1 MGNCVA
7 TENDEVTLKLDLEP
21 FHHAYQVYC
30 GAPDIVRAS
39 SFISKGGF
47 AADREWQEVEV
58 QSEVAGLAAMKAP
71 ARKEVNEFVA
81 AKAPE
86 GRSKRHGKGKH
97 TQPKKW
103 QIKLEGH
110 WQDYDEQEDRIL
122 KRAWLVGQKNVR
134 FQLRGQRYEYNFEK
148 MRQKNLNTKKER
160 SIRPPPGPR
169 PPKHALLPTGP
180 MTVVTVADGQQ
191 GGVMTVPDPNNP
203 GQTINVHVPPG
214 ATPGSKMAV
223 PLPAKGETVQAVQE
237 KQKKHDEQKKKK
249 GWSAGAKVAASGAAL
264 VGVGAI
270 GVGGV
275 ILGDALTGGDMAETV
290 AGIAVDAADAVA
302 DGVSDA
308 ADAVADWAPAAVDEL
323 GDFAG
328 DAVDW
333 LGDAGEDIGDFIMD
347 LF

>member
-1 MGNCVA
+1 MG
-7 TENDEVTLKLDLEP
+7 
-21 FHHAYQVYC
+21 
-30 GAPDIVRAS
+30 
-39 SFISKGGF
+39 
-47 AADREWQEVEV
+47 
-58 QSEVAGLAAMKAP
+58 
-71 ARKEVNEFVA
+71 
-81 AKAPE
+81 
-86 GRSKRHGKGKH
+86 
-97 TQPKKW
+97 
-103 QIKLEGH
+103 IKLEGH

-180 MTVVTVADGQQ
+180 MTVVTV
-191 GGVMTVPDPNNP
+191 PDPNNP
-203 GQTINVHVPPG
+203 GQTINVHVPAG
-214 ATPGSKMAV
+214 AKPGSKMAV
-223 PLPAKGETVQAVQE
+223 PLPAKGENVQAVQE
-237 KQKKHDEQKKKK
+237 KQRKHDEEKKKKK

-275 ILGDALTGGDMAETV
+275 ILGDALSGGDMADTV

-302 DGVSDA
+302 DGVTDA

>member
-21 FHHAYQVYC
+21 FRHAYQIYC
-30 GAPDIVRAS
+30 GAPDIVKAN
-39 SFISKGGF
+39 SFISNGACAVDYGVGGL
-47 AADREWQEVEV
+47 ADMHALNSKDVN
-58 QSEVAGLAAMKAP
+58 GLAA
-71 ARKEVNEFVA
+71 V
-81 AKAPE
+81 KAPE
-86 GRSKRHGKGKH
+86 GHSKRHGKGK
-97 TQPKKW
+97 PKKW

-160 SIRPPPGPR
+160 SIRAPPGPR

-191 GGVMTVPDPNNP
+191 GEVMTVPDPNNP
-203 GQTINVHVPPG
+203 GQTINVHVPAG
-214 ATPGSKMAV
+214 AKPGSKMAV
-223 PLPAKGETVQAVQE
+223 PLPAKGENVQAVQE
-237 KQKKHDEQKKKK
+237 KQRKHDEEKKKK
-249 GWSAGAKVAASGAAL
+249 GWSTGAKVAASGAAL

-275 ILGDALTGGDMAETV
+275 ILGDALTGGDMADTV

-302 DGVSDA
+302 DGVTDA

>member
-21 FHHAYQVYC
+21 FHHAYRVYC
-30 GAPDIVRAS
+30 GEPDIVRANS
-39 SFISKGGF
+39 LISKGAG
-47 AADREWQEVEV
+47 AADYEA
-58 QSEVAGLAAMKAP
+58 AGLADMKAP
-71 ARKEVNEFVA
+71 ALKKVNGQVA

-86 GRSKRHGKGKH
+86 CHGKRHGNGK
-97 TQPKKW
+97 PKKW

-122 KRAWLVGQKNVR
+122 KRAWLVGQMNVR
-134 FQLRGQRYEYNFEK
+134 FQLRGQRYEYNFEN

-160 SIRPPPGPR
+160 SIRPPPGLR

-180 MTVVTVADGQQ
+180 MTVVTVTDGQQ
-191 GGVMTVPDPNNP
+191 GEVMTVPDPNNP
-203 GQTINVHVPPG
+203 GQTINVHVPLG
-214 ATPGSKMAV
+214 AKPGSKMAV
-223 PLPAKGETVQAVQE
+223 PLPAKGENVQAVQE
-237 KQKKHDEQKKKK
+237 KQRKHEEDKKKK
-249 GWSAGAKVAASGAAL
+249 GWSTGAKVAAGGAAL

-302 DGVSDA
+302 DGG
-308 ADAVADWAPAAVDEL
+308 DAVADWAPVALDDL

-333 LGDAGEDIGDFIMD
+333 LGDAGEDIGDFVMD